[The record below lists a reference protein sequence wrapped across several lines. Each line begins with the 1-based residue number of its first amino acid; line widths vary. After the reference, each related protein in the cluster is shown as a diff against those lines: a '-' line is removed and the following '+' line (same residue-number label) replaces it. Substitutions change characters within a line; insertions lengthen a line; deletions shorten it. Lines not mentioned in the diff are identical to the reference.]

1 MIVTGATAYPRLWD
15 FARWRAIADSVGAYL
30 LADVSHI
37 AGLIVARQH
46 PDPVPHCDV
55 VTTTTQKTLRGP
67 RSGLILCRAA
77 HGPAIDKAVFPGIQ
91 GGPHMHTIFAKAIA
105 FKEAMSEGFQAVQ
118 RRTVENARALARDA
132 AFAAR
137 EIVVRLLE
145 EMKGAELDQT
155 LLRAACR
162 ELEELRASGS
172 LGNVVI
178 ESAAPLDRPALA
190 AIAEAAGI
198 SPDTA
203 THRVDPD
210 LVVGVRVLTAKGL
223 VDTSAAG
230 LAAQAERVLV
240 REIERE
246 DADRG

>member
-1 MIVTGATAYPRLWD
+1 MSASWTTFLYEAANFL
-15 FARWRAIADSVGAYL
+15 L
-30 LADVSHI
+30 LAALLGWLFFRPVRE
-37 AGLIVARQH
+37 ALERRRQELESE
-46 PDPVPHCDV
+46 
-55 VTTTTQKTLRGP
+55 K
-67 RSGLILCRAA
+67 RAA
-77 HGPAIDKAVFPGIQ
+77 EDAR
-91 GGPHMHTIFAKAIA
+91 AKAEQALQDARAKRAELEDSLRELRERVASDAEAESTRLAEAARKQAQREREALEREFIA
-105 FKEAMSEGFQAVQ
+105 L
-118 RRTVENARALARDA
+118 RTENARALARDA